1 MVPQKELENNSTC
14 GKIDSMKPILSKT
27 KNRGNILIPPMRIV
41 GRIWQ
46 TVKKTLL
53 NRAEQKLPAL
63 HFISDN
69 LNEPTHGT
77 HAGFTLIELVTV
89 IVILG
94 ILAAVA
100 LPKFISMSNNAR
112 TTTLISMQGAIV
124 STAAMVYA
132 KAAVNGVPMDNQP
145 HAVDIGGGVMV
156 EVLNGYPD
164 CSQQGLPAALTFS
177 SQYSYYAPG
186 EWSSTCT
193 FYVPGGA
200 NTSNCGVVYNQPTGT
215 TWTPVSSGC

>member
-1 MVPQKELENNSTC
+1 
-14 GKIDSMKPILSKT
+14 MKHISCKA
-27 KNRGNILIPPMRIV
+27 KNREKRIIPTLRIA
-41 GRIWQ
+41 GWTHRTQ
-46 TVKKTLL
+46 T
-53 NRAEQKLPAL
+53 
-63 HFISDN
+63 
-69 LNEPTHGT
+69 
-77 HAGFTLIELVTV
+77 GFTLIELVTV

-124 STAAMVYA
+124 SAAAMVYA
-132 KAAVNGVPMDNQP
+132 KAAVNGVPKDNQP
-145 HAVDIGGGVMV
+145 HTVDIGGGVMV